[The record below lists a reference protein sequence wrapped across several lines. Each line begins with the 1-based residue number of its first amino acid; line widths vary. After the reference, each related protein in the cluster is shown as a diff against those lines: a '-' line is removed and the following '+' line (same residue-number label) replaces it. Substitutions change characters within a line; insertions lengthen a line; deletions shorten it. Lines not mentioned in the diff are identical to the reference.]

1 MNGICTV
8 YVVDDDVSVRTS
20 ICMMLDAAGFPNRA
34 FAGADEFLA
43 ACTPDTCGC
52 IILDVNMPGMS
63 GPELQD
69 ELSRRGIKLPI
80 IFLSGQGTIPLSVKA
95 MKSGALDFLTKPVK
109 GMVLL
114 DRVRDALKQCS
125 VLLDQAQAARRLA
138 SLSARERMVMKMVVE
153 GKTSKDIAR
162 LLGISYRT
170 VEVYRTRIMQ
180 KTGAANGMELA
191 RIVLKTTGSQIDRG
205 DNP

>member
-52 IILDVNMPGMS
+52 IILDVNMPRMS

-125 VLLDQAQAARRLA
+125 ILLDQAQAARRLA

-191 RIVLKTTGSQIDRG
+191 RIVLKTAGSQIDRG
-205 DNP
+205 ENP